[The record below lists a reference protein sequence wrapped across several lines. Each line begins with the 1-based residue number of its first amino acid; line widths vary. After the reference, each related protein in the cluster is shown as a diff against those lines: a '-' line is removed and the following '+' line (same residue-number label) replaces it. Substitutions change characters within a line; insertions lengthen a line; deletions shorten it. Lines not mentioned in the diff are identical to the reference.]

1 VRNRSGIA
9 IAGVGLVASVLGILN
24 WTLPGLRHWLN
35 SVPELGWTL
44 AAVFL
49 ALAIVIW
56 LIKAERLRTILEQRD
71 QFEHKIEE
79 LKAERL
85 RTILEQRDQFEHK
98 IEELKAIAYPTE
110 RDRRQFKEVLEL
122 WPWNSGILSFL
133 EMQFNAKMWSGSDV
147 DPLYHFL
154 AEWRER
160 FFDSSEVNVA
170 FKNFYRSCA
179 KLSRWMSHEGAPDV
193 RYRTTSNEDFI
204 YTIADGSKREG
215 GWNAYDA
222 ARENAM
228 KYVGKILY
236 HRRQFEEAG
245 RRNGL

>member
-1 VRNRSGIA
+1 MRNRSGIA

-56 LIKAERLRTILEQRD
+56 LI
-71 QFEHKIEE
+71 
-79 LKAERL
+79 KAERL

-170 FKNFYRSCA
+170 FKNFYRSCD
-179 KLSRWMSHEGAPDV
+179 KLSRWMSHEGAPDD
-193 RYRTTSNEDFI
+193 RYRTTSDEDFI

-228 KYVGKILY
+228 KYVDKIRY